1 MNYNCYY
8 VYQYL
13 DESGN
18 PYYVGKGK
26 DRRIDVVH
34 KHTEL
39 PPKNRRIKL
48 VENLTNE
55 EAKKFEIELINKFGR
70 KIDGGILDNIKI
82 NQWACRSGWM
92 HSTKTKEA
100 ISQKNKGK
108 IRSQEAKERY
118 RLSKSEMSD
127 ATKEKIRQANLGRKD
142 DGRYAKAAATL
153 KGKPWSDARRNAF
166 LSKKA
171 SKEI

>member
-18 PYYVGKGK
+18 PYYIGKGK

-34 KHTEL
+34 KHTE
-39 PPKNRRIKL
+39 
-48 VENLTNE
+48 
-55 EAKKFEIELINKFGR
+55 
-70 KIDGGILDNIKI
+70 
-82 NQWACRSGWM
+82 
-92 HSTKTKEA
+92 
-100 ISQKNKGK
+100 
-108 IRSQEAKERY
+108 
-118 RLSKSEMSD
+118 
-127 ATKEKIRQANLGRKD
+127 
-142 DGRYAKAAATL
+142 
-153 KGKPWSDARRNAF
+153 SDARRNAF